1 MGDSSTLQGVEP
13 ALDFDL
19 VASSPVWV
27 GTHTATRIYP
37 ACKSSRWTDQPS
49 SSCVSS
55 RINHDSGCHCS
66 LVSTVQC
73 CPVHGTHIDA
83 SSVFFF
89 GDMWY
94 FPFNSSLDWS
104 VTQLSTCNPFT
115 ATVAV
120 TEIHPS
126 YNLLYDIVVCHTRT
140 SIVLLHCYL
149 VSILPAQTSAHYTT
163 TTPTTSF
170 FVPMIPYSWF
180 LFVVVFLL
188 LFFFSTSPCCI
199 TSLGPSAKSI
209 ARTSS
214 RVAISLKPLPGGLSK
229 VIYTPRFIQ
238 SSRYLQ
244 HPEKP
249 SPFFYSNAPT
259 NRQNSD
265 IQDFILSP
273 FKIYP
278 Q

>member
-37 ACKSSRWTDQPS
+37 ECKSSRWTDQPS

-126 YNLLYDIVVCHTRT
+126 YNLLNDIVVCHTRT
-140 SIVLLHCYL
+140 SCASSLLFSFYSSSSDIRSLHNNHANHFFFCSDDPLQL
-149 VSILPAQTSAHYTT
+149 VSFCCC
-163 TTPTTSF
+163 F
-170 FVPMIPYSWF
+170 FV
-180 LFVVVFLL
+180 V
-188 LFFFSTSPCCI
+188 FFFPHHH
-199 TSLGPSAKSI
+199 A
-209 ARTSS
+209 
-214 RVAISLKPLPGGLSK
+214 V
-229 VIYTPRFIQ
+229 
-238 SSRYLQ
+238 
-244 HPEKP
+244 
-249 SPFFYSNAPT
+249 
-259 NRQNSD
+259 
-265 IQDFILSP
+265 
-273 FKIYP
+273 
-278 Q
+278 